1 MDKQGEFMTAKAPV
15 VTIDG
20 PSGVGKGTLCQL
32 IAKRFGWHI
41 LDSGAIYRVLAL
53 AAQHHDVSV
62 EDESALS
69 VLADHLDVQ
78 YKVDPTNQFTQVMLE
93 GEDVSHAIRS
103 SECAIAASKIA
114 VLPSVRNA
122 LLKRQQAFQMA
133 PGLVAD
139 GRDMG
144 TVIFPDAPVKIFLTA
159 TAEERAQRRF
169 KQLREQG
176 VDVNMND
183 ILAQVRE
190 RDERDEN
197 RKVAPLEPAQ
207 DALVLD
213 TTAMSVQDV
222 FKIIEARIDLVL
234 K

>member
-1 MDKQGEFMTAKAPV
+1 MTAKAPV

-62 EDESALS
+62 EDESGLS

-78 YKVDPTNQFTQVMLE
+78 YKVDPTHQSTQVMLE
-93 GEDVSHAIRS
+93 GEDVSHAIRLS
-103 SECAIAASKIA
+103 DCAIAASKIA

-122 LLKRQQAFQMA
+122 LLKRQQSFQTA

-144 TVIFPDAPVKIFLTA
+144 TVVFPDAPVKIFLTA

-176 VDVNMND
+176 VGVNIDD

-222 FKIIEARIDLVL
+222 FKIIEARINLVL

>member
-1 MDKQGEFMTAKAPV
+1 MTEKTPV

-20 PSGVGKGTLCQL
+20 PSGVGKGTLSQL
-32 IAKRFGWHI
+32 IAKSFGWHI

-53 AAQHHDVSV
+53 AAKHHNVSV
-62 EDESALS
+62 DDESALC
-69 VLADHLDVQ
+69 VLADHLDVHFFVDKTHQ
-78 YKVDPTNQFTQVMLE
+78 TVKVVLE
-93 GEDVSHAIRS
+93 GEDVSHVIRL
-103 SECAIAASKIA
+103 SECAHAASQIAA
-114 VLPSVRNA
+114 LPLVRNA
-122 LLKRQQAFQMA
+122 LLKRQQAFQKE

-144 TVIFPDAPVKIFLTA
+144 TVVFPDAPVKIFLTA
-159 TAEERAQRRF
+159 TADERAQRRF

-176 VDVNMND
+176 VDVKIGD

-190 RDERDEN
+190 RDDRDQN

-213 TTAMSVQDV
+213 TTTMSVQDV
-222 FKIIEARIDLVL
+222 FNMIEARIHQVI